1 MPIQHSSLDALF
13 IDIANVVK
21 HSVGRTD
28 EGVVA
33 DALPTK
39 ILNMPSNGYDIKV
52 KKYIERTL
60 SITPYSLAGLTSIG
74 RTAFYNYRNLALTS
88 LPEGITSIGSE
99 AFHTSNLALT
109 SLPEGLTTIGSSAFQ
124 NCTNLALT
132 SLPEGITSIN
142 SFVFFNCT
150 NLALTSLPEGI
161 TSIGHYAFGS
171 CTNLKSL
178 TFKGTPTT
186 ISSSAFEYCNNL
198 TTINVPW
205 SEGAVSNAPWGATN
219 ATINY
224 NYVEV

>member
-74 RTAFYNYRNLALTS
+74 RTAFYNYR
-88 LPEGITSIGSE
+88 
-99 AFHTSNLALT
+99 
-109 SLPEGLTTIGSSAFQ
+109 
-124 NCTNLALT
+124 NLALT